1 MKATLV
7 FYLLLLF
14 LVLLRLITF
23 KPAAP
28 LQDGQQLSFT
38 TQLTTVPQVTGNNQ
52 QLAVSYQGNALSV
65 RTAAYPSY
73 LYGEKLAFSGKV
85 TTKVLDGTRTVNT
98 MYFPKI
104 TMVPSAN
111 ALALAGW
118 VRGRVKTAFAGSLP
132 PTSSSLLMGIVFGG
146 KEDLPKSFTTSLQRT
161 GLTHVIAASG
171 MNVSLFAGFLLT
183 LTLPLLKRQYA
194 VILSML
200 GVGFYTL
207 LAGFEPSIV
216 RASIMALF
224 AFGAALFG
232 RQNTGILSLSLTGAV
247 MLLLDPTLLSDIG
260 FQLSIASTAGI
271 MLVENRMG
279 SMGGKGKKL
288 LPALVADD
296 LQTTIAA
303 QLATLPI
310 MLVHFQQYGLFS
322 VLVNALLLWVIPP
335 LMIIGLI
342 AAACA
347 VVILPLGGLVS
358 LSGLPFLWLFETVV
372 QELGPRL
379 PLLKLSSV
387 PISLV
392 VGYYLLLSAWLIGSW
407 GRKVS
412 QKSRISPV

>member
-1 MKATLV
+1 
-7 FYLLLLF
+7 
-14 LVLLRLITF
+14 
-23 KPAAP
+23 
-28 LQDGQQLSFT
+28 
-38 TQLTTVPQVTGNNQ
+38 
-52 QLAVSYQGNALSV
+52 
-65 RTAAYPSY
+65 
-73 LYGEKLAFSGKV
+73 
-85 TTKVLDGTRTVNT
+85 
-98 MYFPKI
+98 
-104 TMVPSAN
+104 
-111 ALALAGW
+111 
-118 VRGRVKTAFAGSLP
+118 
-132 PTSSSLLMGIVFGG
+132 
-146 KEDLPKSFTTSLQRT
+146 
-161 GLTHVIAASG
+161 
-171 MNVSLFAGFLLT
+171 
-183 LTLPLLKRQYA
+183 
-194 VILSML
+194 ML